1 MYTDVSYTFENVS
14 GFQAGRLVFED
25 ETLTRLEFNV
35 LGEVVVTACEDVF
48 CLHSVADDLC
58 IALHIHRGGV
68 AGAVEDGENC
78 LALILTGDDIDAIVG
93 HELCL

>member
-68 AGAVEDGENC
+68 AGAVEDGENSLTLV
-78 LALILTGDDIDAIVG
+78 LAGDDIDAIVG
-93 HELCL
+93 HKLCL